1 MEKRIGTITLL
12 VSDRSQSESINH
24 LISDF
29 SDIILC
35 RQGLPLQQHG
45 IAVISLI
52 VSGTVD
58 RINGLCGRAGRLPGV
73 EAKAVVTKQIEN

>member
-12 VSDRSQSESINH
+12 VSDRSQSESIKH

-35 RQGLPLQQHG
+35 RQGLPLLLQEVFWWQ
-45 IAVISLI
+45 
-52 VSGTVD
+52 
-58 RINGLCGRAGRLPGV
+58 
-73 EAKAVVTKQIEN
+73 EY

>member
-1 MEKRIGTITLL
+1 MEKRIGTVTLL
-12 VSDRSQSESINH
+12 ISDRTQVATINS

-58 RINGLCGRAGRLPGV
+58 CINGLCGQAGRLPGV
-73 EAKAVVTKQIEN
+73 EAKAVVTKQ